1 MAQQSP
7 RSSYFPLSNDS
18 VTSRKENVDNPYA
31 PVSPPYLKTI
41 VRIPVLSIL
50 PLQSLENL
58 IFSLDP
64 LQSMAVRAPRKKYVS
79 VVSLEIAYRSRLETP
94 PSTRVSILRW
104 PRFSSSSPPP
114 PLPWKFPT
122 KHGRSNTRSLDQH
135 LDTTL
140 DSLLAGA
147 FYRDKASN

>member
-104 PRFSSSSPPP
+104 PRFSSPPP
-114 PLPWKFPT
+114 PSPENSP
-122 KHGRSNTRSLDQH
+122 RNTADRTRGPSINTSTQH
-135 LDTTL
+135 WI
-140 DSLLAGA
+140 A
-147 FYRDKASN
+147 F

>member
-7 RSSYFPLSNDS
+7 RSSYFSLPNDS
-18 VTSRKENVDNPYA
+18 VTSRSENVDNPHA
-31 PVSPPYLKTI
+31 PLSPPYLKTI
-41 VRIPVLSIL
+41 VRIPLLSIL
-50 PLQSLENL
+50 TLQSLENL

-79 VVSLEIAYRSRLETP
+79 VVSLEIAYRSRLDTP
-94 PSTRVSILRW
+94 PSTRVSSILRW
-104 PRFSSSSPPP
+104 PRFSSSSSPSSENSP
-114 PLPWKFPT
+114 
-122 KHGRSNTRSLDQH
+122 RNTADRTPRSLDQH